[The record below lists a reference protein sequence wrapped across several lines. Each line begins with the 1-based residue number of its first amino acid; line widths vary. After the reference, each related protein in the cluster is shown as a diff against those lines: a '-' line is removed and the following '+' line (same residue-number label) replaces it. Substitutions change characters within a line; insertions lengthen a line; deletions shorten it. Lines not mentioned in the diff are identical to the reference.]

1 MQKQV
6 SSNLRKWF
14 SLIIAIILYYI
25 IHEGSHVIIALFY
38 GVFEKIKILGL
49 GVQVVA
55 QTELL
60 TNFQTALFCISGSIS
75 TLFVALLLLL
85 FMKKIVISK
94 NKLFKAI
101 CFYTTLAFLL
111 LDPLYLTIVYK
122 FVGGGDMNGI
132 LLLGIPELVIQM
144 IFGIIAVVNITLI
157 IKKVYPTYKDS
168 FNKSN

>member
-1 MQKQV
+1 MQKQI
-6 SSNLRKWF
+6 SSNLRKWL

-168 FNKSN
+168 FNKNN